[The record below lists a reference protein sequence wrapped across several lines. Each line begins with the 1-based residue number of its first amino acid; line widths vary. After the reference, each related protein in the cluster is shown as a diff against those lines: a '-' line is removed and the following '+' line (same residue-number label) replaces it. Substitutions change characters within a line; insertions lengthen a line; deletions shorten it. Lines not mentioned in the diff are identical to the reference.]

1 MPLIT
6 KHSEGTVIAQLPD
19 FSCVWDSLHLAPLRP
34 NGKAKPLEIL

>member
-19 FSCVWDSLHLAPLRP
+19 FSCVCGIHYIWLHLVQMEKQ
-34 NGKAKPLEIL
+34 NH